1 MKRSEQIVELMDD
14 VKKIIS
20 QMAVADVCE
29 KEKKPVEVGKTIMT
43 SQEVADM
50 FQEYHSVTYRRIAQ
64 LIVELEPMEQTEF
77 KMAQFKARHQEYP
90 MWELTEKACKLYL
103 ARMKR
108 DRCYGKKKTGIEKM
122 EKELHCRVSGQ
133 KLVEDAESGYKD
145 VRELFNQFIT
155 GPKGEN
161 REIPELTQA
170 YERLRAVMEAQVLG
184 AKADTAITSAVYD
197 VAIESEMQG
206 FIYGFQLFGAVYRG
220 AATQEDVPEKIKA
233 GG

>member
-43 SQEVADM
+43 SREVADM

-108 DRCYGKKKTGIEKM
+108 DR
-122 EKELHCRVSGQ
+122 
-133 KLVEDAESGYKD
+133 
-145 VRELFNQFIT
+145 
-155 GPKGEN
+155 
-161 REIPELTQA
+161 
-170 YERLRAVMEAQVLG
+170 
-184 AKADTAITSAVYD
+184 
-197 VAIESEMQG
+197 
-206 FIYGFQLFGAVYRG
+206 
-220 AATQEDVPEKIKA
+220 
-233 GG
+233 

>member
-20 QMAVADVCE
+20 QMAVVDVCE
-29 KEKKPVEVGKTIMT
+29 EEKPVEVGKTIMT
-43 SQEVADM
+43 SREVADM

-64 LIVELEPMEQTEF
+64 LIVDLEPMEQTEF

-103 ARMKR
+103 TRMKR

-122 EKELHCRVSGQ
+122 EKELRCRVSGQ
-133 KLVEDAESGYKD
+133 KLVGDAESGYKD

-170 YERLRAVMEAQVLG
+170 YERLRAVMEAQVPG

-206 FIYGFQLFGAVYRG
+206 FIYGFQLFGAVLQGCGSTRRC
-220 AATQEDVPEKIKA
+220 A
-233 GG
+233 GEN

>member
-20 QMAVADVCE
+20 QMAVVDVCE
-29 KEKKPVEVGKTIMT
+29 EEKPVEVGKTIMT
-43 SQEVADM
+43 SREVADM

-103 ARMKR
+103 TRMKR

-122 EKELHCRVSGQ
+122 EKELRCRVSGQ
-133 KLVEDAESGYKD
+133 KLVEDAENGYKD
-145 VRELFNQFIT
+145 VRGTVQSVYYWSEGRKPGNSGTDAGLRTAESGYGST
-155 GPKGEN
+155 GSGC
-161 REIPELTQA
+161 
-170 YERLRAVMEAQVLG
+170 
-184 AKADTAITSAVYD
+184 
-197 VAIESEMQG
+197 ES
-206 FIYGFQLFGAVYRG
+206 
-220 AATQEDVPEKIKA
+220 
-233 GG
+233 

>member
-20 QMAVADVCE
+20 QMAVVDVCE
-29 KEKKPVEVGKTIMT
+29 EEKPVEVGKTIMT
-43 SQEVADM
+43 SREVADM

-122 EKELHCRVSGQ
+122 EKELRCRVSG
-133 KLVEDAESGYKD
+133 
-145 VRELFNQFIT
+145 
-155 GPKGEN
+155 
-161 REIPELTQA
+161 
-170 YERLRAVMEAQVLG
+170 
-184 AKADTAITSAVYD
+184 
-197 VAIESEMQG
+197 
-206 FIYGFQLFGAVYRG
+206 
-220 AATQEDVPEKIKA
+220 
-233 GG
+233 